1 MWQAPAG
8 RRNTSVVTYFRRP
21 SGAESLVDAGSGGS
35 RFASPPANFQ
45 DASGVKSACLSLKT
59 KAERRKMMGEDRKT
73 ETERQKMN
81 TEQHKTTT
89 D

>member
-1 MWQAPAG
+1 MCVG
-8 RRNTSVVTYFRRP
+8 
-21 SGAESLVDAGSGGS
+21 AGSGGS

-59 KAERRKMMGEDRKT
+59 KAERRKMTGEDRKT
-73 ETERQKMN
+73 ESERQKTD
-81 TEQHKTTT
+81 TERHKTMT